1 MQFGIG
7 ILVGFAL
14 SVICLIRVET
24 DCARHTLRGIFTK
37 IHEYVMEMISELL
50 EI

>member
-24 DCARHTLRGIFTK
+24 GCARHTFDA
-37 IHEYVMEMISELL
+37 LL
-50 EI
+50 SDNSKYR